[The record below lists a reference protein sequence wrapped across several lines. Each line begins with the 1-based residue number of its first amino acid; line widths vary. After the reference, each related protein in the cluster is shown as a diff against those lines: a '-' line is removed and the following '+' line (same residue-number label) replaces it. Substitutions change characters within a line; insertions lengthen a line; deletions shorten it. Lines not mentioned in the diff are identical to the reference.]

1 MELIMKINITKGD
14 VIEYLRLN
22 KDVIEFVTLFIAF
35 CTVFYLIY
43 YHFMN
48 YFAFL
53 EDATASLLGFLLR
66 IFGMDVI
73 VNGNNVIL
81 DGFAL
86 KIIEE
91 CTAMFGSIV
100 YVSCTLAYPANIRK
114 KLIGIALGIPCL
126 YAINMVR
133 LIVLAFVGL
142 SNPGMFEYVHTYLWQ
157 TIFIVFVIVI
167 WLIWVDRV
175 AK

>member
-1 MELIMKINITKGD
+1 MKVNITKDD
-14 VIEYLRLN
+14 VIDYIHLN
-22 KDVIEFVTLFIAF
+22 KDAMKFVILFIAF
-35 CTVFYLIY
+35 CSIFYLIY
-43 YHFMN
+43 YHFIDH
-48 YFAFL
+48 FAFL
-53 EDATASLLGFLLR
+53 ENVTASLLGFSLR

-73 VNGNNVIL
+73 VNGNTVIL

-86 KIIEE
+86 KIIDE

-100 YVSCTLAYPANIRK
+100 YVSCTLAYPADIGK
-114 KLIGIALGIPCL
+114 KIIGIALGIPCL

-133 LIVLAFVGL
+133 LVVIAFVGL
-142 SNPGMFEYVHTYLWQ
+142 SNPEMFEYVHTYLWQ
-157 TIFIVFVIVI
+157 TIFIVFVIII